1 MKPSFEEV
9 KELKEFSVIPVSEEI
24 MSDIKTPIQVLKNLK
39 AISKKHYLL
48 ESVTNEK
55 LGRYS
60 FLGYDPILEIKCKD
74 NIVTITENGKAKSFE
89 SKAPLDEVR
98 KIISKYKSPY
108 FDYLPSFT
116 GGFVGFASY
125 DSIKYKEPVLKF
137 KSYDE
142 ANFDDYNFMLFDKVI
157 AFDNIRQKIIFIVN
171 IKTDNLEENYNKAKA
186 EIKNL
191 ITLVKA
197 DFHPSI
203 PNNKIIEEIKANDT
217 FDDYSKKIDKIKKH
231 IIDGDIFQCV
241 FSRRF
246 KGKMEGDLYNTY
258 RVLRGLNPSPYMIFM
273 DTGDVQIAGASPET
287 LVKKEGTTVTTFPI
301 AGTRPRG
308 KDEKEDLL
316 LENELKNDEKELAE
330 HNMLVDLGRNDV
342 GRIAKFGSVEVV
354 GYQYILK
361 FSHVM
366 HITSTVNGVIRD
378 DCDAIDALQSLL
390 PAGTLSGAP
399 KIRACQIIDEL
410 EPVRRG
416 IYGGAIGYIDFR
428 GNLDMC
434 ICIRTAIKKGNDIY
448 VQAGGGIVL
457 DSIAKNEYQ
466 ETENKAKAVLKA
478 IKMSEGELEWFY

>member
-1 MKPSFEEV
+1 MRPSLEEI
-9 KELKEFSVIPVSEEI
+9 KELKGYNTIPVSIEI

-55 LGRYS
+55 QSRYS

-74 NIVTITENGKAKSFE
+74 NLVTIIKNENEEVFE
-89 SKAPLDEVR
+89 SLDPMNEIR
-98 KIISKYKSPY
+98 KIISKYKSPQ

-116 GGFVGFASY
+116 GGFVGYASY
-125 DSIKYKEPVLKF
+125 DTVKYMEKTLKF

-142 ANFDDYNFMLFDKVI
+142 ANFNDYHFMLFDKVI
-157 AFDNIRQKIIFIVN
+157 AFDNIRQKIVLIVN
-171 IKTDNLEENYNKAKA
+171 ISIDNLEENYKKA
-186 EIKNL
+186 EKELLNL
-191 ITLVKA
+191 KALVKA
-197 DFHPSI
+197 DFHPVI
-203 PNNKIIEEIKANDT
+203 PNNEIIEEIKAHDN
-217 FDDYSKKIDKIKKH
+217 FKSYSESIDKIKKL

-246 KGKMEGDLYNTY
+246 KGKMKGDLYNTY

-273 DTGDVQIAGASPET
+273 DTEELQIAGASPET
-287 LVKKEGTTVTTFPI
+287 LVKKEGDTLQTFPI

-308 KDEKEDLL
+308 KSLKEDYQI
-316 LENELKNDEKELAE
+316 EDDLKHDEKELAE
-330 HNMLVDLGRNDV
+330 HNMLVDLGRNDI
-342 GRIAKFGSVEVV
+342 GRIAKFGSVEVSK
-354 GYQYILK
+354 YQYVLK

-366 HITSTVNGVIRD
+366 HITSTVNGKIRD
-378 DCDAIDALQSLL
+378 DKDAIDALQALL

-434 ICIRTAIKKGNDIY
+434 ICIRTAIKKGDDIY
-448 VQAGGGIVL
+448 VQSGGGIVL
-457 DSIAKNEYQ
+457 DSVAKNEYL
-466 ETENKAKAVLKA
+466 ETENKAKAILRA
-478 IKMSEGELEWFY
+478 IEMSEGDLL

>member
-9 KELKEFSVIPVSEEI
+9 KELKGFSVIPVSVEI

-74 NIVTITENGKAKSFE
+74 NLVTITKDDKIESFE
-89 SKAPLDEVR
+89 SKNPLDEVR
-98 KIISKYKSPY
+98 KIIKEYKSPY

-116 GGFVGFASY
+116 GGFVGYASY
-125 DSIKYKEPVLKF
+125 DTIKYKEPVLKF
-137 KSYDE
+137 SSYDE
-142 ANFDDYNFMLFDKVI
+142 AKFDDYNYMLFDKVI
-157 AFDNIRQKIIFIVN
+157 AFDNIRQRIILIVN
-171 IKTDNLEENYNKAKA
+171 IKTDNLEENYKKAKK
-186 EIKNL
+186 ELEKL

-203 PNNKIIEEIKANDT
+203 PNNKIIEPIKANDT
-217 FDDYSKKIDKIKKH
+217 FEDYSKKIDKIKNYIK
-231 IIDGDIFQCV
+231 DGDIFQCV

-246 KGKMEGDLYNTY
+246 KGKMKGDLFNTY
-258 RVLRGLNPSPYMIFM
+258 RILRGLNPSPYMIFM
-273 DTGDVQIAGASPET
+273 DTGDIQISGASPET
-287 LVKKEGTTVTTFPI
+287 LVKKEGKNVVTFPI

-308 KDEKEDLL
+308 KDEKEDLMF
-316 LENELKNDEKELAE
+316 ENELKNDEKELAE
-330 HNMLVDLGRNDV
+330 HNMLVDLGRNDI
-342 GRIAKFGSVEVV
+342 GRIAKFGSVEVLQ
-354 GYQYILK
+354 YQYILK

-366 HITSTVNGVIRD
+366 HITSTVNGIISD

-434 ICIRTAIKKGNDIY
+434 ICIRCAIKKGDDVY

-457 DSIAKNEYQ
+457 DSVAENEYQ

-478 IKMSEGELEWFY
+478 IQMSEGELE

>member
-1 MKPSFEEV
+1 MRPSLEEI
-9 KELKEFSVIPVSEEI
+9 KELKGYNTIPVSIEI

-55 LGRYS
+55 QSRYS

-74 NIVTITENGKAKSFE
+74 NLVTIIKNENEEVFE
-89 SKAPLDEVR
+89 SLDPMNEIR
-98 KIISKYKSPY
+98 KIISKYKSPQ

-116 GGFVGFASY
+116 GGFVGYASY
-125 DSIKYKEPVLKF
+125 DTVKYMEKTLKF

-142 ANFDDYNFMLFDKVI
+142 ANFNDYHFMLFDKVI
-157 AFDNIRQKIIFIVN
+157 AFDNIRQKIVLIVN
-171 IKTDNLEENYNKAKA
+171 ISIDNLEENYKKA
-186 EIKNL
+186 EKELLNL
-191 ITLVKA
+191 KALVKA
-197 DFHPSI
+197 DFHPVI
-203 PNNKIIEEIKANDT
+203 PNNEIIEEIKAHDN
-217 FDDYSKKIDKIKKH
+217 FKSCSESIDKIKKH

-246 KGKMEGDLYNTY
+246 KGKMKGDLYNTY

-273 DTGDVQIAGASPET
+273 DTEELQIAGASPET
-287 LVKKEGTTVTTFPI
+287 LVKKEGNTLQTFPI

-308 KDEKEDLL
+308 KSLKEDYQI
-316 LENELKNDEKELAE
+316 EDDLKHDEKELAE
-330 HNMLVDLGRNDV
+330 HNMLVDLGRNDI
-342 GRIAKFGSVEVV
+342 GRIAKFGSVEVSK
-354 GYQYILK
+354 YQYVLK

-366 HITSTVNGVIRD
+366 HITSTVNGIIRD
-378 DCDAIDALQSLL
+378 DCDAIDALKSLL

-399 KIRACQIIDEL
+399 KIRAMEIIDEL

-434 ICIRTAIKKGNDIY
+434 ICIRTAIKKGDDIY

-457 DSIAKNEYQ
+457 DSVSENEYM
-466 ETENKAKAVLKA
+466 ETENKAKAVLRA
-478 IKMSEGELEWFY
+478 LVMSEGELE

>member
-1 MKPSFEEV
+1 MRPSLEEI
-9 KELKEFSVIPVSEEI
+9 KELKGYNTIPVSIEI

-55 LGRYS
+55 QSRYS

-74 NIVTITENGKAKSFE
+74 NLVTIIKNENEEVFE
-89 SKAPLDEVR
+89 SLDPMNEIR
-98 KIISKYKSPY
+98 KIISKYKSPQ

-116 GGFVGFASY
+116 GGFVGYASY
-125 DSIKYKEPVLKF
+125 DTVKYMEKTLKF

-142 ANFDDYNFMLFDKVI
+142 ANFNDYHFMLFDKVI
-157 AFDNIRQKIIFIVN
+157 AFDNIRQKIVLIVN
-171 IKTDNLEENYNKAKA
+171 ISIDNLEENYKKA
-186 EIKNL
+186 EKELLNL
-191 ITLVKA
+191 KALVKA
-197 DFHPSI
+197 DFHPVI
-203 PNNKIIEEIKANDT
+203 PNNEIIEEIKAHDN
-217 FDDYSKKIDKIKKH
+217 FKSYSESIDKIKKH

-246 KGKMEGDLYNTY
+246 KGKMKGDLYNTY

-273 DTGDVQIAGASPET
+273 DTEELQIAGASPET
-287 LVKKEGTTVTTFPI
+287 LVKKEGNTLQTFPI

-308 KDEKEDLL
+308 KSLKEDYQI
-316 LENELKNDEKELAE
+316 EDDLKHDEKELAE
-330 HNMLVDLGRNDV
+330 HNMLVDLGRNDI
-342 GRIAKFGSVEVV
+342 GRIAKFGSVEVSK
-354 GYQYILK
+354 YQYVLK

-366 HITSTVNGVIRD
+366 HITSTVNGIIRD
-378 DCDAIDALQSLL
+378 DCDAIDALKSLL

-399 KIRACQIIDEL
+399 KIRAMEIIDEL

-434 ICIRTAIKKGNDIY
+434 ICIRTAIKKGDDIY

-457 DSIAKNEYQ
+457 DSVSENEYM
-466 ETENKAKAVLKA
+466 ETENKAKAVLRA
-478 IKMSEGELEWFY
+478 LVMSEGELE

>member
-9 KELKEFSVIPVSEEI
+9 KELKGFSVIPVSVEI

-74 NIVTITENGKAKSFE
+74 NLVTITKDDKIESFE
-89 SKAPLDEVR
+89 SKNPLDEVR
-98 KIISKYKSPY
+98 KIIKEYKSPY

-116 GGFVGFASY
+116 GGFVGYASY
-125 DSIKYKEPVLKF
+125 DTIKYKEPVLKF
-137 KSYDE
+137 SSYDE
-142 ANFDDYNFMLFDKVI
+142 AKFDDYNFMLFDKVI
-157 AFDNIRQKIIFIVN
+157 AFDNIRQRIILIVN
-171 IKTDNLEENYNKAKA
+171 IKTDNLEENYKKAKK
-186 EIKNL
+186 ELEKL

-203 PNNKIIEEIKANDT
+203 PNNKIIEPIKANDT
-217 FDDYSKKIDKIKKH
+217 FEDYSKKIDKIKNYIK
-231 IIDGDIFQCV
+231 DGDIFQCV

-246 KGKMEGDLYNTY
+246 KGKMKGDLFNTY
-258 RVLRGLNPSPYMIFM
+258 RILRGLNPSPYMIFM
-273 DTGDVQIAGASPET
+273 DTGDIQISGASPET
-287 LVKKEGTTVTTFPI
+287 LVKKEGKNVVTFPI

-308 KDEKEDLL
+308 KDEKEDLIF
-316 LENELKNDEKELAE
+316 ENELKNDEKELAE
-330 HNMLVDLGRNDV
+330 HNMLVDLGRNDI
-342 GRIAKFGSVEVV
+342 GRIAKFGSVEVLQ
-354 GYQYILK
+354 YQYILK

-366 HITSTVNGVIRD
+366 HITSTVNGIISD
-378 DCDAIDALQSLL
+378 DCDAIDTLQSLL

-434 ICIRTAIKKGNDIY
+434 ICIRCAIKKGDDVY

-457 DSIAKNEYQ
+457 DSVAENEYQ

-478 IKMSEGELEWFY
+478 IQMSEGELE

>member
-1 MKPSFEEV
+1 MRPSLEEI
-9 KELKEFSVIPVSEEI
+9 KELKGYNTIPVSIEI

-55 LGRYS
+55 QSRYS

-74 NIVTITENGKAKSFE
+74 NLVTIIKNENEEVFE
-89 SKAPLDEVR
+89 SLDPMNEIR
-98 KIISKYKSPY
+98 KIISKYKSPQ

-116 GGFVGFASY
+116 GGFVGYASY
-125 DSIKYKEPVLKF
+125 DTVKYMEKTLKF

-142 ANFDDYNFMLFDKVI
+142 ANFNDYHFMLFDKVI
-157 AFDNIRQKIIFIVN
+157 AFDNIRQKIVLIVN
-171 IKTDNLEENYNKAKA
+171 ISIDNLEENYKKA
-186 EIKNL
+186 EKELLNL
-191 ITLVKA
+191 KALVKA
-197 DFHPSI
+197 DFHPVI
-203 PNNKIIEEIKANDT
+203 PNNEIIEEIKAHDN
-217 FDDYSKKIDKIKKH
+217 FKSYSESIDKIKKH

-246 KGKMEGDLYNTY
+246 KGKMKGDLYNTY

-273 DTGDVQIAGASPET
+273 DTEELQIAGASPET
-287 LVKKEGTTVTTFPI
+287 LVKKEGDTLQTFPI

-308 KDEKEDLL
+308 KSLKEDYQI
-316 LENELKNDEKELAE
+316 EDDLKHDEKELAE
-330 HNMLVDLGRNDV
+330 HNMLVDLGRNDI
-342 GRIAKFGSVEVV
+342 GRIAKFGSVEVSK
-354 GYQYILK
+354 YQYVLK

-366 HITSTVNGVIRD
+366 HITSTVNGIIRD
-378 DCDAIDALQSLL
+378 DCDAIDALKSLL

-399 KIRACQIIDEL
+399 KIRAMEIIDEL

-434 ICIRTAIKKGNDIY
+434 ICIRTAIKKGDDIY

-457 DSIAKNEYQ
+457 DSVSENEYM
-466 ETENKAKAVLKA
+466 ETENKAKAVLRA
-478 IKMSEGELEWFY
+478 LAMSEGELE

>member
-478 IKMSEGELEWFY
+478 IKMSEGELE

>member
-1 MKPSFEEV
+1 MRPSLEEI
-9 KELKEFSVIPVSEEI
+9 KELKGYNTIPVSIEI

-55 LGRYS
+55 QSRYS

-74 NIVTITENGKAKSFE
+74 NLVTIIKNENEEVFE
-89 SKAPLDEVR
+89 SLDPMNEIR
-98 KIISKYKSPY
+98 KIISKYKSPQ

-116 GGFVGFASY
+116 GGFVGYASY
-125 DSIKYKEPVLKF
+125 DTVKYMEKTLKF

-142 ANFDDYNFMLFDKVI
+142 ANFNDYHFMLFDKVI
-157 AFDNIRQKIIFIVN
+157 AFDNIRQKIVLIVN
-171 IKTDNLEENYNKAKA
+171 ISIDNLEDNYKKA
-186 EIKNL
+186 EKELLNL
-191 ITLVKA
+191 KALVKA
-197 DFHPSI
+197 DFHPVI
-203 PNNKIIEEIKANDT
+203 PNNEIIEEIKAHDN
-217 FDDYSKKIDKIKKH
+217 FKSYSESIDKIKKH

-246 KGKMEGDLYNTY
+246 KGKMKGDLYNTY

-273 DTGDVQIAGASPET
+273 DTEELQIAGASPET
-287 LVKKEGTTVTTFPI
+287 LVKKEGDTLQTFPI

-308 KDEKEDLL
+308 KSLKEDYQI
-316 LENELKNDEKELAE
+316 EDDLKHDEKELAE
-330 HNMLVDLGRNDV
+330 HNMLVDLGRNDI
-342 GRIAKFGSVEVV
+342 GRIAKFGSVEVSK
-354 GYQYILK
+354 YQYVLK

-366 HITSTVNGVIRD
+366 HITSTVNGIIRD
-378 DCDAIDALQSLL
+378 DCDAIDALKSLL

-399 KIRACQIIDEL
+399 KIRAMEIIDEL

-434 ICIRTAIKKGNDIY
+434 ICIRTAIKKGDDVY

-457 DSIAKNEYQ
+457 DSVSENEYM
-466 ETENKAKAVLKA
+466 ETENKAKAVLRA
-478 IKMSEGELEWFY
+478 LVMSEGELE

>member
-1 MKPSFEEV
+1 MRPSLEEI
-9 KELKEFSVIPVSEEI
+9 KELKGYNTIPVSIEI

-55 LGRYS
+55 QSRYS

-74 NIVTITENGKAKSFE
+74 NLVTIIKNENEEVFE
-89 SKAPLDEVR
+89 SLDPMNEIR
-98 KIISKYKSPY
+98 KIISKYKSPQ

-116 GGFVGFASY
+116 GGFVGYASY
-125 DSIKYKEPVLKF
+125 DTVKYMEKTLKF

-142 ANFDDYNFMLFDKVI
+142 ANFNDYHFMLFDKVI
-157 AFDNIRQKIIFIVN
+157 AFDNIRQKIVLIVN
-171 IKTDNLEENYNKAKA
+171 ISIDNLEENYKKA
-186 EIKNL
+186 EKELLNL
-191 ITLVKA
+191 KALVKA
-197 DFHPSI
+197 DFHPVI
-203 PNNKIIEEIKANDT
+203 PNNEIIEEIKAHDN
-217 FDDYSKKIDKIKKH
+217 FKSYSESIDKIKKH

-246 KGKMEGDLYNTY
+246 KGKMKGDLYNTY

-273 DTGDVQIAGASPET
+273 DTEELQIAGASPET
-287 LVKKEGTTVTTFPI
+287 LVKKEGNTLQTFPI

-308 KDEKEDLL
+308 KSLKEDYQI
-316 LENELKNDEKELAE
+316 EDDLKHDEKELAE
-330 HNMLVDLGRNDV
+330 HNMLVDLGRNDI
-342 GRIAKFGSVEVV
+342 GRIAKFGSVEVSK
-354 GYQYILK
+354 YQYVLK

-366 HITSTVNGVIRD
+366 HITSTVNGIIRD
-378 DCDAIDALQSLL
+378 DCDAIDALKSLL

-399 KIRACQIIDEL
+399 KIRAMEIIDEL

-434 ICIRTAIKKGNDIY
+434 ICIRTAIKKGDDIY

-457 DSIAKNEYQ
+457 DSVSENEYM
-466 ETENKAKAVLKA
+466 ETENKAKAVLRA
-478 IKMSEGELEWFY
+478 LVMSEGELEWFY

>member
-9 KELKEFSVIPVSEEI
+9 KELKAFSVIPVSEEI

-74 NIVTITENGKAKSFE
+74 NIVTITENGKAKTFE

-457 DSIAKNEYQ
+457 DSVAKNEYQ

-478 IKMSEGELEWFY
+478 IQMSEGELE